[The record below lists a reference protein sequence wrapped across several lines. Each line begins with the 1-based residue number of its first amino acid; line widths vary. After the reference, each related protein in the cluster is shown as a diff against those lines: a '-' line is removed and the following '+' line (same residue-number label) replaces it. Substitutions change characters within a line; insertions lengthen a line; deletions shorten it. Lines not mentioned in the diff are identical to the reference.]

1 MDAATFHATTVVS
14 VRHHGRVAMAGDG
27 QVSLGATI
35 VKHTARKVRR
45 VHHDRVLAGFA
56 GAAADAFTLFE
67 RFEARLEEHRGNLRR
82 AAVELAK
89 EWRSDRVLRRLE
101 ALLAVADA
109 DASFIVSGTGEVIE
123 PDDGLIGIGS
133 GGPFALA
140 AARALVAHSAL
151 DAKAIADRGHAGR
164 GRDLRLHERPGDG
177 GGAVTGRLDGGQ
189 LTPAQIVV
197 ELDRYVVGQGR
208 AKRAVAIALR
218 NRWRRQNLPP
228 ELRDEVAPKNI
239 IMIGPTG
246 VGKTEIARRLARL
259 AQAPF
264 IKVEASK
271 YTEVGYV
278 GRDVESMIRDLT
290 ELGVNMVKSEM
301 AESVAERA
309 AQAAEERLLELLL
322 PRARIRDAV
331 GLGTLEP
338 VSAEASGAATR
349 EKLREQL
356 RSGRLDDRQIEL
368 EVRAQGMP
376 VMEMFAGAGMGEM
389 DQNLRDMLG
398 NMLPTRT
405 KLRKVRVSEA
415 RRLLIQEETQKLI
428 DVDEVASQAIRRVQD
443 SGIVFLDEIDKIAGR
458 ERGQGP
464 DVSREGVQRDLL
476 PIVEGTA
483 VTTKYG
489 VVRTD
494 HVLFVAA
501 GAFHVAKPADL
512 IPELQGRFPIRVE
525 LEPLSR
531 ADFVRI
537 LTEPESALIK
547 QYTALLRT
555 EGVTL
560 DFTPDAVEAVAE
572 IATRVNERAENI
584 GARRL
589 YTILERVL
597 EEVSFQAPDLAGKTV
612 TVDAG
617 FVHARLADII
627 GDDDVSRYIL

>member
-1 MDAATFHATTVVS
+1 MTV
-14 VRHHGRVAMAGDG
+14 RV
-27 QVSLGATI
+27 
-35 VKHTARKVRR
+35 
-45 VHHDRVLAGFA
+45 
-56 GAAADAFTLFE
+56 
-67 RFEARLEEHRGNLRR
+67 
-82 AAVELAK
+82 
-89 EWRSDRVLRRLE
+89 
-101 ALLAVADA
+101 
-109 DASFIVSGTGEVIE
+109 
-123 PDDGLIGIGS
+123 
-133 GGPFALA
+133 
-140 AARALVAHSAL
+140 
-151 DAKAIADRGHAGR
+151 
-164 GRDLRLHERPGDG
+164 
-177 GGAVTGRLDGGQ
+177 DGGQ
-189 LTPAQIVV
+189 LTPTQIVT
-197 ELDRYVVGQGR
+197 ELDRYVVGQGQ

-228 ELRDEVAPKNI
+228 ALRDEVAPKNI

-290 ELGVNMVKSEM
+290 ELAVNMVKSEM

-322 PRARIRDAV
+322 PRARIRDGV

-338 VSAEASGAATR
+338 VTSEAGGAATR

-356 RSGRLDDRQIEL
+356 RTGRLDDRTIEL
-368 EVRAQGMP
+368 EVRAQGLPM
-376 VMEMFAGAGMGEM
+376 MEMLAGPGMSEM
-389 DQNLRDMLG
+389 DQSLREMLG

-405 KLRKVRVSEA
+405 KVRKVRVSEA

-428 DVDEVASQAIRRVQD
+428 DMDEVAAQAIRRVQD

-501 GAFHVAKPADL
+501 GAFHVAKPSDL

-525 LEPLSR
+525 LEPLTR

-537 LTEPESALIK
+537 LTEPESALLK
-547 QYTALLRT
+547 QYIALLRT
-555 EGVTL
+555 EGVIL
-560 DFTPDAVEAVAE
+560 DFTPDAVEAVAD
-572 IATRVNERAENI
+572 IATRVNERTENI

-597 EEVSFQAPDLAGKTV
+597 EDVSFQAPDLAGKTV

-617 FVHARLADII
+617 FVHGRLADAIR
-627 GDDDVSRYIL
+627 DDDLSRYIL